1 MASLSSLGVGSG
13 LDAETIVTQLV
24 ALEKKPATD
33 LTSLNSKLE
42 TKVSTWGKIQSTFS
56 ALQDA
61 AGKLTDASFW
71 NATKGSS
78 SDDTSVSVSTSSKA
92 APGSYSVN
100 VTQLAK
106 EQYIASKAFAA
117 KTDPVGEGTLRIEL
131 GTYSVNNNV
140 APPAVTFNAKV
151 AATAVD
157 ISIGPGDNTLE
168 KIRDRIN
175 TANAGITASIVN
187 DASGSRLVMRGQ
199 SGEEN
204 AFKVSVTESGAPGLS
219 ELAYDA
225 STGGTTKMSRT
236 QSAQN
241 AVATIN
247 GLSVSSSTNTLN
259 DVVDGVTL
267 QLKKVTTS
275 AANLTIEQ
283 DTTSITK
290 GVNDFISSYNSVV
303 STIRTQTLYDEASKT
318 AGPLQG
324 DATARGL
331 LSQVRSLVGS
341 STTASSVFSRL
352 SDIGIDI
359 NKDGTLAMK
368 SAKFNEAMKNP
379 SELQKFFG
387 NSNETDANNNGMAQR
402 IRNMTKLLLGSD
414 GAISSRTDGIK
425 STIERN
431 KDQIERIDKRVSLV
445 EARLRA
451 QYTALD
457 NSIAKLN
464 GLSSYVSA
472 QLAALSKNS

>member
-24 ALEKKPATD
+24 ALEKKPATN
-33 LTSLNSKLE
+33 LSSLNSKLE
-42 TKVSTWGKIQSTFS
+42 TKVSTWGKIQSNFS
-56 ALQDA
+56 SLQDA
-61 AGKLTDASFW
+61 AGKLMDAAFW

-78 SDDTSVSVSTSSKA
+78 SDDTSVGISTSSLA
-92 APGSYSVN
+92 APGSFSVN
-100 VTQLAK
+100 VSQLAK
-106 EQYIASKAFAA
+106 EQYIASRAFTA
-117 KTDPVGEGTLRIEL
+117 KTDPVGEGTLRIQL
-131 GTYSVNNNV
+131 GTYVV
-140 APPAVTFNAKV
+140 DDGVDPPAVTFNAKS

-175 TANAGITASIVN
+175 SANAGITASIVN

-204 AFKVSVTESGAPGLS
+204 AFKVSVTESGAAGLS
-219 ELAYDA
+219 ALAYDA
-225 STGGTTKMSRT
+225 STGGTSSMTRS
-236 QSAQN
+236 QAAQN
-241 AVATIN
+241 AKATIN
-247 GLSVSSSTNTLN
+247 GLQVSSASNTLT

-267 QLKKVTTS
+267 QLKKTTS
-275 AANLTIEQ
+275 SGVNLTIEQ
-283 DTTSITK
+283 DTASITK

-331 LSQVRSLVGS
+331 LLQVRGLVGS
-341 STTASSVFSRL
+341 SSTASSVFTRL
-352 SDIGIDI
+352 SDVGIDI

-368 SAKFNEAMKNP
+368 SAKFSEAMKKP
-379 SELQKFFG
+379 AELQKFFATSDEADT
-387 NSNETDANNNGMAQR
+387 NRNGMAQR
-402 IRNMTKLLLGSD
+402 IRNLTKELLGTD
-414 GAISSRTDGIK
+414 GAINSRTEGIK
-425 STIERN
+425 GTIERN
-431 KDQIERIDKRVSLV
+431 KDQIERIDKRASLI

-457 NSIAKLN
+457 ANMAKLN

-472 QLAALSKNS
+472 QLAALNKGS